1 MATTIK
7 IKRFTNNLP
16 AVTTPNVP
24 APVTPNVP
32 AAPAAAATTGGTNAA
47 KSGILNSAKGA
58 WNKMGTAGKV
68 GTVGAG
74 LGLGY
79 LALKGMR
86 GGDKKN

>member
-32 AAPAAAATTGGTNAA
+32 AATTGGTNAA

-58 WNKMGTAGKV
+58 WSKMGTAGKV